1 MRMEWGHMEL
11 EGGLCRVR
19 AGRMW
24 KDLVEE
30 KMMGDCG
37 KGTRIIY
44 LYNLLLFRT
53 DFLCAFLRGRLGKG
67 RINGR
72 NTSKRRK

>member
-1 MRMEWGHMEL
+1 MRMEWGQMEL

-44 LYNLLLFRT
+44 LLCCSGQTFCVLFSVV
-53 DFLCAFLRGRLGKG
+53 D
-67 RINGR
+67 
-72 NTSKRRK
+72 